1 MWWKKKKQK
10 KEEPVE
16 EKKEEGLLEELCG
29 DDVKLY
35 GFLSMHL
42 LLNPLSGLSNKD
54 LDILTEEAEKSGD
67 YREAINK
74 AIFEATQNPD
84 ERERYTKAIQNLAS
98 KAINATEQEKEK
110 AEKEGITDRADSLGK
125 RIEEQKFMTERTE
138 DILNVASVFYSEKLL
153 ELGEDQRREE
163 RGKEREIA
171 EGAEWRMGE
180 QEKRDREAREK
191 EMKKM
196 SKEERREA
204 EQQDK
209 REELAAEGR
218 KAARA
223 EEKVKAESDER
234 EIREQEKMDREA
246 RRDERQ
252 RNK

>member
-29 DDVKLY
+29 DDVKLC

-67 YREAINK
+67 FREAIDK

-110 AEKEGITDRADSLGK
+110 AEKEGITDRADSLRK
-125 RIEEQKFMTERTE
+125 RIEEQKFMSERTE
-138 DILNVASVFYSEKLL
+138 DIINIASKFYDEELL
-153 ELGEDQRREE
+153 ELGEDERRAARVQERQRIEAEELRISRQEESDRKARKEE
-163 RGKEREIA
+163 R
-171 EGAEWRMGE
+171 
-180 QEKRDREAREK
+180 
-191 EMKKM
+191 KKM
-196 SKEERREA
+196 GREERREA
-204 EQQDK
+204 ERQQK
-209 REELAAEGR
+209 IAELAAEES
-218 KAARA
+218 KKARA
-223 EEKVKAESDER
+223 EEKRETEREESRIEEVEKAEREVRKEER
-234 EIREQEKMDREA
+234 
-246 RRDERQ
+246 RRNE
-252 RNK
+252 

>member
-16 EKKEEGLLEELCG
+16 EKKEGGLLEELCG

-110 AEKEGITDRADSLGK
+110 AEKEGITDRADSLRK
-125 RIEEQKFMTERTE
+125 RIEEQKFMSERTE
-138 DILNVASVFYSEKLL
+138 DIINIASKFYDEELL
-153 ELGEDQRREE
+153 ELGEDERRAARVQERQRIEAEELRISRQEESDRKARKEE
-163 RGKEREIA
+163 R
-171 EGAEWRMGE
+171 
-180 QEKRDREAREK
+180 
-191 EMKKM
+191 KKM
-196 SKEERREA
+196 GREERREA
-204 EQQDK
+204 ERQEK
-209 REELAAEGR
+209 IAELAAEES
-218 KAARA
+218 KKARA
-223 EEKVKAESDER
+223 EEKRETEREESRIEEVEKAEREVRKEER
-234 EIREQEKMDREA
+234 
-246 RRDERQ
+246 RRNE
-252 RNK
+252 